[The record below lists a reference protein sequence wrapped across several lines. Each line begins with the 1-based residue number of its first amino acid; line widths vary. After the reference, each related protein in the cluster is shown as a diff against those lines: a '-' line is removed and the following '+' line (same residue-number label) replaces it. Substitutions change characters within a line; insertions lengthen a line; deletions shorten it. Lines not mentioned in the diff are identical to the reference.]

1 MLVRR
6 GGWCPKSTR
15 KISGVMQI
23 GLMMVMATGL
33 YTFCQDSE
41 LCTYKQQILL
51 CNSRAQTK
59 NETKRQKSYSLMLLI
74 QIQPL
79 KQIISFHVNSTL

>member
-1 MLVRR
+1 MSKEHKENFWGDTNRPDDGDGDRTTYIL
-6 GGWCPKSTR
+6 
-15 KISGVMQI
+15 SGLI
-23 GLMMVMATGL
+23 
-33 YTFCQDSE
+33 E

-59 NETKRQKSYSLMLLI
+59 NNKKRKKSCSLMLLI

-79 KQIISFHVNSTL
+79 NQIMSFRLSSTL

>member
-1 MLVRR
+1 MSREHKENVWGDANGPDDGDGDRTRYIL
-6 GGWCPKSTR
+6 STL
-15 KISGVMQI
+15 I
-23 GLMMVMATGL
+23 
-33 YTFCQDSE
+33 E